1 MEFETEF
8 SKVYLLCDCNNFFA
22 SCEKLFR
29 PDLKHRPVAV
39 LSNNDGVVVS
49 RSYETKALGIAMGAP
64 AFKIQDEIKKFQI
77 QTFSSNFNLYL
88 NISNRVMALLESFC
102 KDLQIYSVDEAFLEF
117 DNLTEQQ
124 AIDLAFKIKNAVLQ
138 QVGIHIGI
146 GIAQTK
152 TLAKLANHFAKQ
164 NRSTTH
170 GVFCALKDP
179 MRQKILLNNPIG
191 EIWRIG
197 KALEDKLT
205 QDGFIT
211 AFDLSKADEKS
222 IKKAYNIN
230 VVKTVK
236 ELNNKDC
243 IDNVAQADNQA
254 QIMWSRSFKDRLYD
268 FEDLLQAVYE
278 YTQESCSKLRAINCW
293 AKQISVFIRTSYFGE
308 QHKYSNIATL
318 KLDHPSIDTRVFMSA
333 AKILLLHIYKSGY
346 AYNKVGVILSDFEQE
361 RAFESDL
368 FVKAPDQK
376 KLDKDEKLMHTLDK
390 LNKNEKHTLIIGAQT
405 KIKAK
410 EQECALKKLS
420 PSYTSAWD
428 ELPEVN

>member
-64 AFKIQDEIKKFQI
+64 AFKIQDEIKKFHI
-77 QTFSSNFNLYL
+77 HTFSSNFNLYL

-191 EIWRIG
+191 EIWGIG

-236 ELNNKDC
+236 ELNNKD
-243 IDNVAQADNQA
+243 
-254 QIMWSRSFKDRLYD
+254 
-268 FEDLLQAVYE
+268 
-278 YTQESCSKLRAINCW
+278 
-293 AKQISVFIRTSYFGE
+293 
-308 QHKYSNIATL
+308 
-318 KLDHPSIDTRVFMSA
+318 
-333 AKILLLHIYKSGY
+333 
-346 AYNKVGVILSDFEQE
+346 
-361 RAFESDL
+361 
-368 FVKAPDQK
+368 
-376 KLDKDEKLMHTLDK
+376 
-390 LNKNEKHTLIIGAQT
+390 
-405 KIKAK
+405 
-410 EQECALKKLS
+410 
-420 PSYTSAWD
+420 
-428 ELPEVN
+428 